1 VQRGYVAVSLDFLRE
16 SARGVC
22 EAAHLHPLPKFAC
35 VAVLAS
41 ITVSACHKPP
51 PAGPSPTIAHPS
63 GLVLTLPPTI
73 GGRRVSV
80 DQTPTGFAV
89 NLDPPVARSATRAL
103 VTFNPAITTP
113 AGAWPKTRTVR
124 GVTIRYAIETFADR
138 DVGSGGPEY
147 ELRAWEPAGRGHIA
161 YVQRVQTEG
170 EPDFSL
176 IWAVIQGTHPPS

>member
-1 VQRGYVAVSLDFLRE
+1 MSPATKS
-16 SARGVC
+16 
-22 EAAHLHPLPKFAC
+22 AC
-35 VAVLAS
+35 VLVLAA
-41 ITVSACHKPP
+41 IAACHKPP

-63 GLVLTLPPTI
+63 GLVLTLPATI
-73 GGRRVSV
+73 SGRRVSV

-103 VTFNPAITTP
+103 VTFNPAIPTP

-124 GVTIRYAIETFADR
+124 GVTIRYSIETFADR

-147 ELRAWEPAGRGHIA
+147 ELRAWEPAHRGHIA
-161 YVQRVQTEG
+161 YVQHVQTEG